1 MSGNRKNWEW
11 NCNECGGGFH
21 TAEITTTPNCP
32 DCHSSNV
39 VRLVVVSDE
48 GVCHEFLDLKCKE
61 NSYPSNKKLRR
72 HVQSGIRKGADGQLV
87 NKQRLIDVDSDQYEE
102 RVIDLKTGR
111 LLQSCKKPLSSHR
124 GHGSAK
130 EKERK

>member
-1 MSGNRKNWEW
+1 MSDNRKNWEW

-48 GVCHEFLDLKCKE
+48 GVFHEFLDLKCKD

-72 HVQSGIRKGADGQLV
+72 HVQSGIRKGADGRLV
-87 NKQRLIDVDSDQYEE
+87 NKQRLIDVDSNQYEE